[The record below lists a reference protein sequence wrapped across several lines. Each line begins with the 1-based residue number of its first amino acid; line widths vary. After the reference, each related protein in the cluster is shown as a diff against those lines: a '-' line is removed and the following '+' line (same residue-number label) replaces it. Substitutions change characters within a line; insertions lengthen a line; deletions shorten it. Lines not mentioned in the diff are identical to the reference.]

1 MCKRINADLRNYLR
15 NYIRRFGARCD
26 SVVCQGQFGLRLWCR
41 PQMNRSASYISSFL
55 LITLIAHPLLSQE
68 KSRDQSPE
76 ALQGTK
82 ASIAAPPKA
91 SQQANQTKVSPAKR
105 SITISDAVSIF
116 LKQNLQLVSARYD
129 IDLSD
134 AEKLTARLRPNP
146 EISVGFSD
154 IPLSISHPGNPQTF
168 DYNISQT
175 FELGGKRQKRI
186 DVANADSE
194 VVRAEFQTIVWQ
206 LTNDLKKKFYAV
218 LLAESLLKVARENQK
233 TFEEI
238 VKHTTEVFNLGEIS
252 GLDLQ
257 RLEIEKFKFDSDV
270 ANSEK
275 DYELA
280 LRDLR
285 VTLGGDYRAMEIEV
299 AGTIDY
305 YQPYEFSFA
314 ELRDK
319 ALAARPDLKAAQLS
333 ERAADASIR
342 LQNAQRIPDLTIGAG
357 IEQVPQGGSTYNF
370 GVGIPLPVRDR
381 NQGER
386 AKALIQKMKAQNDQ
400 QLITNQVLSDVD
412 KALVAFQIQKRRVEL
427 YRTGVLTK
435 VDDIQRLTEFSLR
448 AGESSTL
455 ELLDAIRT
463 RRETLAGFYQTLFD
477 YQVSLLD
484 LELATAT
491 PLQK

>member
-1 MCKRINADLRNYLR
+1 MSQRVNSYLRNYLR
-15 NYIRRFGARCD
+15 NYPRRLLARRD
-26 SVVCQGQFGLRLWCR
+26 SVVCKGKWGQGRLARGCHR
-41 PQMNRSASYISSFL
+41 PKDRRASHIESLL
-55 LITLIAHPLLSQE
+55 LITLITHSILAQE
-68 KSRDQSPE
+68 KSPDPLPGINVDIAS
-76 ALQGTK
+76 LK
-82 ASIAAPPKA
+82 ARQAPAP
-91 SQQANQTKVSPAKR
+91 PAKR

-116 LKQNLQLVSARYD
+116 LQQNLQLVAARYD
-129 IDLSD
+129 IDMVD

-146 EISVGFSD
+146 EVDVGFSD
-154 IPLSISHPGNPQTF
+154 IPLDFSGNFVKPQTF
-168 DYNISQT
+168 TYDISQT
-175 FELGGKRQKRI
+175 FELGGKRRKRI

-194 VVRAEFQTIVWQ
+194 VARAEFQIVVWQ

-218 LLAESLLKVARENQK
+218 LLAGSLLKLAQENQK
-233 TFEEI
+233 TFAEI
-238 VKHTTEVFNLGEIS
+238 VTHTTEVFQLGEIS

-257 RLEIEKFKFDSDV
+257 RLEIEKFKFDTDA
-270 ANSEK
+270 ANSER
-275 DYELA
+275 DYEIA

-285 VTLGGDYRAMEIEV
+285 VTLGGDYRAMDIEA
-299 AGTIDY
+299 AGNIDY
-305 YQPYEFSFA
+305 YQPYEFSLTD
-314 ELRDK
+314 LRDK

-333 ERAADASIR
+333 ERAANASIR
-342 LQNAQRIPDLTIGAG
+342 LQDAQRIPDVTLGAG

-370 GVGIPLPVRDR
+370 GVGIPLPLHDR

-386 AKALIQKMKAQNDQ
+386 AKALIQRMKARNDQ
-400 QLITNQVLSDVD
+400 QLITNQVLSEVD
-412 KALVAFQIQKRRVEL
+412 KALAAFVIQKRRVEL
-427 YRTGVLTK
+427 YRTGVLSK